1 MSSKAG
7 KMEKQMIKKNLP
19 AMDTK
24 EVTYEIDV
32 LIEGYG
38 EKCAIMVVTGVP
50 ADLPAEYEDTI
61 LRTAEMQFAQALNS
75 RTYLEFYDVGKSAKD
90 EQPLFVNL
98 TKATSIKILDIKK
111 IEERKVNN
119 K

>member
-1 MSSKAG
+1 MSNKI
-7 KMEKQMIKKNLP
+7 KQMAKTMP
-19 AMDTK
+19 APKVSTK

-32 LIEGYG
+32 FIDGYG

-75 RTYLEFYDVGKSAKD
+75 RSYLEFYDVGKSAKD
-90 EQPLFVNL
+90 EQPLFINL
-98 TKATSIKILDIKK
+98 RKTASIKILDVKK
-111 IEERKVNN
+111 IEERKVDN